1 MKKYKLLFIV
11 LFFISCSDNDD
22 SELQPF
28 YIADNGITIKARDWV
43 TVGTTAELNGVTYTA
58 VDLASLKEWIY
69 EAKDLS
75 KVVTTKVEQ
84 PSISSLAVLFGPN
97 KNNISGFTEIK
108 GIEGWDVSNW
118 TTMDGLFYS
127 SEKVNVDLS
136 GWDVSQVSFM
146 GLAMQLGDVNININ
160 NWDVS
165 NVTNMTSL
173 FIGANNSDYI
183 EGMDLSGWDVSEVV
197 ECSGLTSY
205 FDDTNWPES
214 KRPNFTNCDP
224 D

>member
-1 MKKYKLLFIV
+1 MRKYALLFIA
-11 LFFISCSDNDD
+11 LFIVSCSDNDD
-22 SELQPF
+22 TELKPF
-28 YIADNGITIKARDWV
+28 YVADNGVTIKARDWV
-43 TVGTTAELNGVTYTA
+43 TVGTSADLNGVTYTA
-58 VDLASLKEWIY
+58 VDLASLEQWINDG
-69 EAKDLS
+69 KDLS
-75 KVVTTKVEQ
+75 KVVTTKVETIGNS
-84 PSISSLAVLFGPN
+84 PLAILFAKDNRVG
-97 KNNISGFTEIK
+97 TAEIK

-118 TTMDGLFYS
+118 TDMGGLFYS
-127 SEKVNVDLS
+127 TEKVNVDLS

-183 EGMDLSGWDVSEVV
+183 DGMDLSEWDVSEVV

>member
-1 MKKYKLLFIV
+1 M
-11 LFFISCSDNDD
+11 
-22 SELQPF
+22 
-28 YIADNGITIKARDWV
+28 
-43 TVGTTAELNGVTYTA
+43 
-58 VDLASLKEWIY
+58 
-69 EAKDLS
+69 
-75 KVVTTKVEQ
+75 
-84 PSISSLAVLFGPN
+84 
-97 KNNISGFTEIK
+97 
-108 GIEGWDVSNW
+108 
-118 TTMDGLFYS
+118 
-127 SEKVNVDLS
+127 
-136 GWDVSQVSFM
+136 
-146 GLAMQLGDVNININ
+146 GDVNININ

-183 EGMDLSGWDVSEVV
+183 EGMDLSEWDVSEVV

>member
-58 VDLASLKEWIY
+58 VNLASLKEWIY

-183 EGMDLSGWDVSEVV
+183 EGMDLSEWDVSEVV